1 MFCGTSVSA
10 PSVSSVV
17 NSSMRTS
24 APSAPPRYLF
34 PRSGWDE
41 TTSKDLAGRGIADFT
56 EDGGL
61 VRAGGG
67 GEIRWAAMEGFVG
80 EDSEGEGFFGGFG
93 DAEGGG
99 GEDLDLGSCV
109 HRADLGRNVLRR
121 YDLGRAEA

>member
-17 NSSMRTS
+17 NSSLRAS
-24 APSAPPRYLF
+24 APSASPRYLF
-34 PRSGWDE
+34 PRSMEGAE
-41 TTSKDLAGRGIADFT
+41 TTRPALAGGIGDFT

-61 VRAGGG
+61 ARAGGG

-80 EDSEGEGFFGGFG
+80 EDSEGEGLFGGFG

-99 GEDLDLGSCV
+99 GEDLDLGSSG
-109 HRADLGRNVLRR
+109 HRANLGRSVLRR
-121 YDLGRAEA
+121 